1 MSILKLPEEK
11 NITEFSEKEL
21 ELWLK
26 DYIDGWAKKG
36 VSVSVHYEAV
46 KVELVRRNNKN
57 LHKLTVV
64 LVVLTVILVFL
75 TLALI
80 FIELS
85 GSK

>member
-1 MSILKLPEEK
+1 MTISKLPEEK

-26 DYIDGWAKKG
+26 DYIDGWARKG
-36 VSVSVHYEAV
+36 VTPSVHYEAV
-46 KVELVRRNNKN
+46 KTELVRRNNKN

-64 LVVLTVILVFL
+64 LVILTGILVFQ
-75 TLALI
+75 TFALI
-80 FIELS
+80 FMEFS